1 MVKTLEFKDGAL
13 HLLDQR
19 LLPGQVTYAVARTSS
34 ETAAAIRAMAVRGAP
49 AIGCAAAYG
58 AALAAKE
65 AVAASDPDATFEQA
79 VRELREARP
88 TAVNLR
94 WALERLSAKRTDL
107 LRQGATHDA
116 IAQALLQEAD
126 AVTQED
132 LEACRA
138 IGRFGKDL
146 VPEGRG
152 ILTHCNAGGLATAGS
167 ISTAGAI
174 SAAGAI
180 GRFGQELVPDGR
192 GILTHCNAGGLAT
205 AGYGTA
211 LGVVRAALAAGKS
224 CAVYADE
231 TRPWLQGARLTAWE
245 LLQDGIPVT
254 LLPDVAAASLLASGK
269 IGCVVV
275 GADRIARNG
284 DTANKVGTYPLALAA
299 QAASVPFF
307 VAAPISTVDLRARD
321 ARDIPIEERSA
332 DEVTHL
338 AGTRIAAE
346 GASVFNPAFD
356 VTPARLIAAIV
367 TERGVARPPY
377 EEALSRLV
385 LESGR
390 AP

>member
-1 MVKTLEFKDGAL
+1 MVKTLEFRDGAL

-19 LLPGQVTYAVARTSS
+19 HLPGKVTYVAARTAS
-34 ETAAAIRAMAVRGAP
+34 ETAAAIRTMVVRGAP

-58 AALAAKE
+58 LALAAREAAHSPDPE
-65 AVAASDPDATFEQA
+65 AVFSQA
-79 VRELREARP
+79 MTELREARP

-94 WALERLSAKRTDL
+94 WALERLSTRRQDL
-107 LRQGATHDA
+107 RRQGSSHDA
-116 IAQALLQEAD
+116 IARALLQEAG
-126 AVTQED
+126 AITQED
-132 LEACRA
+132 LDACR
-138 IGRFGKDL
+138 
-146 VPEGRG
+146 
-152 ILTHCNAGGLATAGS
+152 
-167 ISTAGAI
+167 
-174 SAAGAI
+174 AI

-254 LLPDVAAASLLASGK
+254 LLPDAAAAFLLASGR
-269 IGCVVV
+269 IGCVIV

-284 DTANKVGTYPLALAA
+284 DTANKIGTYPLALAA

-307 VAAPISTVDLRARD
+307 VAAPTTTVDLRATQG
-321 ARDIPIEERSA
+321 AEIPIEERA
-332 DEVTHL
+332 AEEVTHL
-338 AGTRIAAE
+338 GGARIAAE

-385 LESGR
+385 SVSGR
-390 AP
+390 TP